1 MEICA
6 ATKGDLEGVRLL
18 YRELFCRMALLEPAY
33 FQPTDQNQEFLE
45 KILEHDLSALLV
57 AKEGEEVLGLVLL
70 TEMHT
75 APYDCLVPHTY
86 GYLMDLVVESSQRG
100 QGIGTQLIRAARRW
114 SEKRG
119 HAYLELGVLNS
130 NLRAAELY
138 EREGFSPVMTT
149 MRLPL
154 GQN

>member
-6 ATKGDLEGVRLL
+6 ATKGGFGGGSPAIPGAVLPHGP
-18 YRELFCRMALLEPAY
+18 LEPAY
-33 FQPTDQNQEFLE
+33 FQPADQNQEFLE

-75 APYDCLVPHTY
+75 AHTTAWCPTLTAI
-86 GYLMDLVVESSQRG
+86 LMDLVVESSQRG

-130 NLRAAELY
+130 NLGQRNSMNGGL
-138 EREGFSPVMTT
+138 FPV
-149 MRLPL
+149 
-154 GQN
+154 

>member
-6 ATKGDLEGVRLL
+6 ATKGDLEGGHLL

-33 FQPTDQNQEFLE
+33 FQPVEQNQEFLE

-86 GYLMDLVVESSQRG
+86 GYLMDLVVESSQRS

-138 EREGFSPVMTT
+138 EQEGFSPVMTT

-154 GQN
+154 GQS

>member
-33 FQPTDQNQEFLE
+33 FQPADQNQEFLE

-70 TEMHT
+70 TEMHN
-75 APYDCLVPHTY
+75 APYDCLVPHT
-86 GYLMDLVVESSQRG
+86 
-100 QGIGTQLIRAARRW
+100 
-114 SEKRG
+114 
-119 HAYLELGVLNS
+119 
-130 NLRAAELY
+130 
-138 EREGFSPVMTT
+138 
-149 MRLPL
+149 
-154 GQN
+154 